1 MDAATGTST
10 QDQRLTIVE
19 VVAYA
24 GTAIALVG
32 TGAVVGA
39 FTSGSR
45 GIQLLVAAIVAAV
58 LFAVGWLTGEATH
71 DRLQRLRSVEW
82 FLSINALQ
90 AFFQALIQPG
100 GKGSL
105 FLVLLLTAVVAF
117 VLWWL
122 LRRTLQQLA
131 FTGAAFGAVIVL
143 TAPDSIFGFGPP
155 SLTLTAIVTI
165 VLGAVWFVL
174 GWRSIVEP
182 PRTAMV
188 IGSVTA
194 LVGTLFVA
202 VDSPELAF
210 LLLAL
215 AGGAL
220 LVAGNAMA
228 DRAVS
233 GIGIVGLL
241 LGSALFFGTL
251 VEGRSGSIVSLLVG
265 IALLAVALVLARSWG
280 HVEMRMPPLGGPTPT
295 SGPPEPPAP
304 SEPPA
309 AGPPAAQPPGAP
321 PDDQPPTRP
330 PWEEG
335 GGFRSG

>member
-19 VVAYA
+19 VIAYA

-32 TGAVVGA
+32 TGAVVGT

-45 GIQLLVAAIVAAV
+45 GIQLIVAAIVAAA
-58 LFAVGWLTGEATH
+58 LFAVGWLTGDAAH

-90 AFFQALIQPG
+90 AFFQALIQPS
-100 GKGSL
+100 GKGGF

-131 FTGAAFGAVIVL
+131 FAGSAFGAVLVL
-143 TAPDSIFGFGPP
+143 TIPDSVFFFGPS
-155 SLTLTAIVTI
+155 SLTLTAV
-165 VLGAVWFVL
+165 VALALGAGWFVL
-174 GWRSIVEP
+174 GWRAIVEP

-188 IGSVTA
+188 VGSITA
-194 LVGTLFVA
+194 LVGTLMFA
-202 VDSPELAF
+202 ADSEGLAF
-210 LLLAL
+210 LLLAA
-215 AGGAL
+215 AGGVL
-220 LVAGNAMA
+220 LVGGNVIG
-228 DRAVS
+228 DRAVG

-251 VEGRSGSIVSLLVG
+251 VEGRSGSLVSLLVG
-265 IALLAVALVLARSWG
+265 VVLLVVALVLGRGWG
-280 HVEMRMPPLGGPTPT
+280 HVQMRMPPLG
-295 SGPPEPPAP
+295 
-304 SEPPA
+304 PA
-309 AGPPAAQPPGAP
+309 AGGPGPPGAP
-321 PDDQPPTRP
+321 PREPPPSGP
-330 PWEEG
+330 PPPPED
-335 GGFRSG
+335 GGFSSG